1 MTYEDIVKQ
10 HIERFGV
17 EPVVTGSRQWDDE
30 PLNIRVLNA
39 IDEGLPYVEPPVE
52 EGADV

>member
-10 HIERFGV
+10 HVERFGV
-17 EPVVTGSRQWDDE
+17 EPVVTGARHWDAE

-39 IDEGLPYVEPPVE
+39 IDAGEPYVED
-52 EGADV
+52 DVPDGVDI